1 MLLPIF
7 GGGDFATFKF
17 LKFLWF
23 PSTASKKRNFPQRKK
38 VWESLGFFL
47 ERNDHLGRSLFL
59 MLGIL
64 QHGLLP
70 VSKSPVL
77 PLRSSNR
84 RVEELEI
91 WGIMQLSTM
100 IFVRFPWTKSGLV
113 S

>member
-1 MLLPIF
+1 MFEISLVPF
-7 GGGDFATFKF
+7 NSFK
-17 LKFLWF
+17 
-23 PSTASKKRNFPQRKK
+23 KKKLSPTK
-38 VWESLGFFL
+38 ESVGVPGFFL

-113 S
+113 SRHHPGVARLGFSA